1 MGKIKNQ
8 DLEKPSL
15 AQLHREI
22 FNLIKEKQE
31 EGHFWQV
38 DYGED
43 YCALFRKKKNVM
55 VLFSKDCYFKD
66 EAIPFIDSFFKVHE
80 SEIIL
85 EKLKTGDFNDFQ
97 F

>member
-1 MGKIKNQ
+1 MGKNKNH
-8 DLEKPSL
+8 DLEKTSL

-31 EGHFWQV
+31 EGHYWLV
-38 DYGED
+38 NYGED
-43 YCALFRKKKNVM
+43 YCALFKKKKNVM
-55 VLFSKDCYFKD
+55 VIFSEDYYFKD
-66 EAIPFIDSFFKVHE
+66 EAIPFTDSFFKVRE

-85 EKLKTGDFNDFQ
+85 ENLKTGDFNDFQ